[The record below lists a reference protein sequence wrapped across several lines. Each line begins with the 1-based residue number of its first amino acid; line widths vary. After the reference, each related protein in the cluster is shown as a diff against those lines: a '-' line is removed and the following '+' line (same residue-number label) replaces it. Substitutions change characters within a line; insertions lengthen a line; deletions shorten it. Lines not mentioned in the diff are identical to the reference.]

1 MGKSFR
7 KDIES
12 RGLGALIPTGP
23 TESKELPKIR
33 AAAAA
38 MRKAEKIGKVGR
50 PKRSDKDNEAAP
62 SAERGTKPGEARK
75 TYLVN
80 KQLAEKIEDIA
91 YWDRKTTKDVIGD
104 AMAAYVS
111 SWEKKN
117 GSVKSRPNK
126 R

>member
-1 MGKSFR
+1 MSKSF
-7 KDIES
+7 KKNIAS
-12 RGLGALIPTGP
+12 AGLGALIPTGIK
-23 TESKELPKIR
+23 ESAELPKIR

-38 MRKAEKIGKVGR
+38 MRNDEKIGKVGR

-80 KQLAEKIEDIA
+80 KQLAEKLEDIA
-91 YWDRKTTKDVIGD
+91 YWDRKTMKEVIGES
-104 AMAAYVS
+104 MAAYVA

-117 GSVKSRPNK
+117 GKVKARK
-126 R
+126 K

>member
-1 MGKSFR
+1 MSKSF
-7 KDIES
+7 KKNIES
-12 RGLGALIPTGP
+12 AGLGALIPIGP
-23 TESKELPKIR
+23 KESPELSKIR

-38 MRKAEKIGKVGR
+38 MRKDEKIGKVGR

-80 KQLAEKIEDIA
+80 KQLAEKLEDIA
-91 YWDRKTTKDVIGD
+91 YWDRKTMKEVIGES
-104 AMAAYVS
+104 MAAYVA

-117 GSVKSRPNK
+117 GKVKARK
-126 R
+126 K